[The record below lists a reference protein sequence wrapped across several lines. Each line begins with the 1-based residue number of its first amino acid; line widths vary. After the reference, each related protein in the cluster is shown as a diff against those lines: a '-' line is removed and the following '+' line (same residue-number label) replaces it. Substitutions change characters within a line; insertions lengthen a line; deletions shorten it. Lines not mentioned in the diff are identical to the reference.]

1 MKKTIINGSKVCF
14 SDLDGTL
21 LNDIKQISN
30 KNIAAIRN
38 WQRNGNCF
46 VISSGRHLADI
57 HKLLTTYDLNL
68 PIIALNGA
76 VIVDADEKVISRHPI
91 IRNLDILREV
101 QEFCEHNHMVY
112 IAYELEDSYARQYDD
127 MINTLLS
134 LASASTT
141 NLTQRIAKSQFYFDQ
156 FYLKSH
162 PLRRKYL
169 ISKKQEILKFEIF
182 SEDSKKLT
190 EISSACKNKFEVSS
204 SSPRNIEITAKN
216 VNKGR
221 AVQEYLYQHSFIK
234 SYAFGDGQNDLS
246 MFSSVD
252 VAISM
257 NNASAT
263 VKEEAK
269 YIISSNN
276 DNGIEIS
283 LNKFC
288 S

>member
-1 MKKTIINGSKVCF
+1 MKKILINGPKVCF

-21 LNDIKQISN
+21 LNDTKQISD
-30 KNIAAIRN
+30 KNIGAIRN

-57 HKLLTTYDLNL
+57 HRLMTTYDLNL

-76 VIVDADEKVISRHPI
+76 IIVDTDGRVVSRHPI
-91 IRNLDILREV
+91 IKNLDILRGV
-101 QEFCEHNHMVY
+101 QEFCEKNHMIYVV
-112 IAYELEDSYARQYDD
+112 YELKDSYARQYDD
-127 MINTLLS
+127 AISSLLN
-134 LASASTT
+134 LASASTN
-141 NLTQRIAKSQFYFDQ
+141 NLFQRIEKAQFYFDQ
-156 FYLKSH
+156 FYLKSQ

-169 ISKKQEILKFEIF
+169 IDKKQEILKLEIF
-182 SEDSKKLT
+182 SENSKKLMK
-190 EISSACKNKFEVSS
+190 ISNVCKNKFEVSS
-204 SSPRNIEITAKN
+204 SSPRNIEITAKD

-221 AVQEYLYQHSFIK
+221 AVQEYLYQNSFIK
-234 SYAFGDGQNDLS
+234 SYAFGDSQNDLS